1 MELVENVMAAKCCN
15 KIKLNFK
22 ILSPDHPGRLPE
34 FVRRH
39 LGDVDGDVDC
49 GVGKGQSLQDGF
61 DDEPEGKT

>member
-49 GVGKGQSLQDGF
+49 GVGKGQSLQDSF